1 MIFKG
6 KFITLEGGEGAGK
19 STQAK
24 RLAQF
29 LAEKGVRSLLTR
41 EVGGSDGA
49 EEIRGLWL
57 SKTEGFWDPM
67 TEVLLVMAARRD
79 HLVKKIWPALK
90 EGIWVISDRFI
101 DSTRAYQGVGL
112 DIGIPNIDAIYRQ
125 SIGEFWPDLTLLLDL
140 PVESGLARVAI
151 RNGPDDRYQQKS
163 AEFHETLRQAYLQL
177 AKTDEKRIRTIN
189 ANLPLEEVS
198 CSLISAVAEK
208 FGF

>member
-140 PVESGLARVAI
+140 PVESGLSRVAS